1 MADVCVTLLQDQPN
15 FDDSKLGTFSFEKL
29 LLHLANQAMKHIA
42 IDTVKRCFN
51 ILKER
56 LVIVHKDKG
65 QKQEADTLLKGV
77 ADILWKAAVSLEG
90 ETKLKQRSKEALT
103 LRQSSI
109 ETLLCIP
116 SQMSVAIERAI
127 KTDALFIRAES
138 NGKRS
143 QSTLHEFHQS
153 LLNSSHMLDALVG
166 YLPQECQSFTLTLD
180 WLLLA
185 SRHDNHTSRKGV
197 KSYMDFIDD
206 FRLSHEQF
214 CSVKEHSLHDLLVTL
229 YKLKLELLS
238 PTLSHFQDQLT
249 LSVSMIPR
257 VDLSSLPLPQLSPL
271 LESIE
276 TITTMIRN
284 VQKSNKGVC
293 LIQSNSFQPF
303 KSLVLFYIQ
312 CVGTLIKVQVQATPT
327 DTMKVSGKSRQL
339 SAMNIL
345 TDVLLE
351 LLMNNHENNPK
362 ANLVTECLPLLHE
375 SCDILD
381 STHLLPVEEYHW
393 VGVSAYNLGLVLHQ
407 MDLPHDAVPVLQIAC
422 SQLDYY
428 CKVQNKDKTQVTQ
441 EVILYYVLL
450 QWTYLRISP

>member
-1 MADVCVTLLQDQPN
+1 MAEICVALLQNQPN
-15 FDDSKLGTFSFEKL
+15 IDDSKLGIFSFEKL
-29 LLHLANQAMKHIA
+29 LLHLANQAMKLIE

-56 LVIVHKDKG
+56 LVTVHKDKK
-65 QKQEADTLLKGV
+65 QKQEADSLLKGV
-77 ADILWKAAVSLEG
+77 VDILWKAAMSLEG
-90 ETKLKQRSKEALT
+90 GTKLKQRSKEALA
-103 LRQSSI
+103 LRHSSI

-127 KTDALFIRAES
+127 KTDALLIRAEG
-138 NGKRS
+138 NGKKS
-143 QSTLHEFHQS
+143 QSTLYEFHQS
-153 LLNSSHMLDALVG
+153 LLNNSHMLDALVG
-166 YLPQECQSFTLTLD
+166 YLPRECQSFTLTLD

-185 SRHDNHTSRKGV
+185 SRHDNHTSQKDV
-197 KSYMDFIDD
+197 KSYINLIDD

-229 YKLKLELLS
+229 YKLRLELLS

-249 LSVSMIPR
+249 LSVSIIPH
-257 VDLSSLPLPQLSPL
+257 VDLSSLPQQLSPL

-293 LIQSNSFQPF
+293 LIQSNSFRPL

-312 CVGTLIKVQVQATPT
+312 CVDTLIKVQVKATPT
-327 DTMKVSGKSRQL
+327 DAIKVSGKSRQL

-351 LLMNNHENNPK
+351 LLMSNHDNDPK
-362 ANLVTECLPLLHE
+362 ANLVTECLPLLRG

-381 STHLLPVEEYHW
+381 STHSLPVEEYHW
-393 VGVSAYNLGLVLHQ
+393 IGVSAYNLGLVLHQ
-407 MDLPHDAVPVLQIAC
+407 MGLPYDAVPILQIAC

-428 CKVQNKDKTQVTQ
+428 CQVQKKDKTQVTQ
-441 EVILYYVLL
+441 EVIHYILL
-450 QWTYLRISP
+450 